1 MIAVDDHN
9 FTQTKAILQSAI
21 ADGRIPAAQLLV
33 RWRGE
38 VWVDVAAGWLDPDTR
53 QRPAQPDTLFDI
65 ASITKL
71 FSALAF
77 MTLVEQ
83 GELALDQPIGSILS
97 AFNAPRPIQPYED
110 PLTPGLLV
118 TVTDITGTVDAGSI
132 TFRHLLTH
140 TSGLPAWR
148 PLYKQTD
155 VQAARRMALE
165 TFFSC
170 RPGARVLYSD
180 IGLILLGMAIE
191 RLTGQTL
198 DTAVHERVI
207 APLNLHH
214 TRYFVLSAPDTSPPS
229 IPPLGG
235 ELEGGNVAPTEF
247 CPWRGRRMVGQ
258 VHDENAYQ
266 LGGAAGHAGLF
277 STARDIASLGQ
288 ALLDCIKDSSHRGLL
303 LQAETVKEMT
313 RLQTA
318 GLGSRRGLAFMLWQP
333 DPESNSNPFG
343 QRAFGHSGFTGTTL
357 WIDPERDLAVALLT
371 NEVYNG
377 RQDRKIQALRIGIHK
392 AIVEDLHS

>member
-1 MIAVDDHN
+1 MPD

-33 RWRGE
+33 RWRGK
-38 VWVDVAAGWLDPDTR
+38 VWVDMAVGWLDPDTR
-53 QRPAQPDTLFDI
+53 QHPTQPDTLFDI

-83 GELALDQPIGSILS
+83 GELALDQPISSILS
-97 AFNAPRPIQPYED
+97 AFNGPRPIQPYED
-110 PLTPGLLV
+110 PLAPGQMV
-118 TVTDITGTVDAGSI
+118 TVTGITGTVDAASI

-148 PLYKQTD
+148 PLYKQPD
-155 VQAARRMALE
+155 IQAARRMALE
-165 TFFSC
+165 TFFSY
-170 RPGARVLYSD
+170 RPGARVVYSD
-180 IGLILLGMAIE
+180 IGLILLGMTIE

-207 APLNLHH
+207 APLNLQH
-214 TRYFVLSAPDTSPPS
+214 TRYFPLSMP
-229 IPPLGG
+229 GVV
-235 ELEGGNVAPTEF
+235 GNVAPTES

-266 LGGAAGHAGLF
+266 LGGVAAHAGLF

-288 ALLDCIKDSSHRGLL
+288 ALLDCRKGSSRRDLA

-318 GLGSRRGLAFMLWQP
+318 GLGLRRGLAFMLWQP

-357 WIDPERDLAVALLT
+357 WIDPDRDLVVALLT

-392 AIVEDLHS
+392 AIVEDVHS